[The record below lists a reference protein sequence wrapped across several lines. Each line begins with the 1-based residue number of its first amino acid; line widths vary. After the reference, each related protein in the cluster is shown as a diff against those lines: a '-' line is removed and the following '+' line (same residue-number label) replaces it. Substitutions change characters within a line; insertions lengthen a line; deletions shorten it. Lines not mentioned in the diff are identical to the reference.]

1 MAKNI
6 EVTLTL
12 DSKQFDR
19 GIKSARGSLTQI
31 KGSAGGAGGAFGGLA
46 GKLAIAGTAF
56 LALKKAVDGVTGAI
70 GAARQIEDI
79 GVVLNN
85 VVGSA
90 EGGALALQQ
99 VRDIAQELPFA
110 FEEIAGA
117 TPALATVSKDLGELE
132 ENTRLAAD
140 IAATTGLSFQEASS
154 QIQRAFSGGAGA
166 ADLFREKG
174 VLAMAGFEAGATY
187 SIEETRKKLKE
198 FGQSVEG
205 AANDLNKTLTGA
217 LSQAGDRFF
226 NFQTEVGNAIVPEFT
241 AFINEMVG
249 IFDNN
254 KETINAFAKTIG
266 EGMVNAFY
274 SFLEI
279 GAVVIDFFSMMFNAL
294 KSVAT
299 FVQDKFGNVI
309 YAVMNNSARV
319 IGGVVEAVAFL
330 GKGIGKLITLA
341 SGDNSVEMFFQNI
354 QDAAN
359 KVREEGLPKVS
370 EALNDVF
377 TAVPVTTAQDF
388 VANLITNLR
397 AAGEQADEETKAIIE
412 KITNSV
418 DAGKT
423 KIENGAADLATSV
436 ADYKTAG
443 EELLGVFSSATEK
456 LGDDLASALME
467 GKDALSGFKDF
478 FKSIVSEIIA
488 QAIRMAVIQP
498 FLKGIFGIFGYGMD
512 FNGAGGIEK
521 FYKLDAKAMGGPV
534 MANQPYLVG
543 ERGPELFV
551 PGTTGGITPNSQLGG
566 GAPSITYNINAID
579 TRSFEERL
587 AADPEFLYAVT
598 EAGRRRSPGGRL

>member
-12 DSKQFDR
+12 DSKQFNR
-19 GIKSARGSLTQI
+19 GIKSAQGSLTSI
-31 KGSAGGAGGAFGGLA
+31 KGSAGGAGGAFSGLA

-56 LALKKAVDGVTGAI
+56 LAIKKSIDGVTASI
-70 GAARQIEDI
+70 GAARKIEDI
-79 GVVLNN
+79 GVVLKN
-85 VVGSA
+85 VIGSA
-90 EGGALALQQ
+90 EGGAMALQN

-110 FEEIAGA
+110 FDEIAGA

-198 FGQSVEG
+198 FGESVEG
-205 AANDLNKTLTGA
+205 AANDLNQTLTGA

-266 EGMVNAFY
+266 EGIVNAFY

-309 YAVMNNSARV
+309 YAVMNGAARV

-330 GKGIGKLITLA
+330 GKGIGKLI
-341 SGDNSVEMFFQNI
+341 EMAGGSDDVTKFFENI
-354 QDAAN
+354 QNAAN
-359 KVREEGLPKVS
+359 KVREEGLPKVG

-377 TAVPVTTAQDF
+377 TAVPVTSAQDF
-388 VANLITNLR
+388 VDSLITNLR
-397 AAGEQADEETKAIIE
+397 AAGEKADEETQRIIE
-412 KITNSV
+412 KVANTVN
-418 DAGKT
+418 AGSEPIK
-423 KIENGAADLATSV
+423 NGAKELATSV

-456 LGDDLASALME
+456 LGDDLAASLME
-467 GKDALSGFKDF
+467 GKDVLSSFKDF
-478 FKSIVSEIIA
+478 FKQIVGEIIA
-488 QAIRMAVIQP
+488 QAIRMAIIQP
-498 FLKGIFGIFGYGMD
+498 FLKGIFGIFGYGIE
-512 FNGAGGIEK
+512 FGGAGGIES
-521 FYKLDAKAMGGPV
+521 FSKLKPKAMGGPV
-534 MANQPYLVG
+534 MANQPYIVG

-551 PGTTGGITPNSQLGG
+551 PGTTGGITPNNQLAGG
-566 GAPSITYNINAID
+566 GTSITYNINAID
-579 TRSFEERL
+579 SRSFEERL
-587 AADPEFLYAVT
+587 AQDPEFLFAVT